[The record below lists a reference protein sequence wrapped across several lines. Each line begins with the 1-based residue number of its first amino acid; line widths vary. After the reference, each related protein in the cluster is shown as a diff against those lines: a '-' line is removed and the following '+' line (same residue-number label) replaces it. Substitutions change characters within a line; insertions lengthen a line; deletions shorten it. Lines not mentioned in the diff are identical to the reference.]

1 MRPFILLALISALP
15 SLTTGQSSGDG
26 FLFGKPQG
34 SFALT
39 VGYAGANA
47 KSDIFSFT
55 SRQLTLNR
63 RDFSGPSVD
72 LDLGVGLG
80 DRTDLV
86 FSAGYSG
93 MNRKS
98 EFRDFVD
105 QNNAAIEQ
113 ATVFQRVPVTVS
125 LRQYLTS
132 RGRSIGSFA

>member
-15 SLTTGQSSGDG
+15 SLATGQSAGDG

-72 LDLGVGLG
+72 LGVALG

-113 ATVFQRVPVTVS
+113 STMFQRVPVTVS
-125 LRQYLTS
+125 LRQNLM
-132 RGRSIGSFA
+132 